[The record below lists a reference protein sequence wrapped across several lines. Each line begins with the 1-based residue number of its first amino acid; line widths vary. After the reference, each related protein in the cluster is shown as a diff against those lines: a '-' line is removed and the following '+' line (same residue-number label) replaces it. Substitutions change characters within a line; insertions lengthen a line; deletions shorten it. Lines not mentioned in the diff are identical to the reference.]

1 MRRTSSIYLYIYIA
15 ASNAVRPNERI
26 QRERKS
32 SASQCLKGA
41 PLKLVILKSPP
52 LAPFELPLVSYDQ
65 EKEAVQEWNKGACRY
80 TVNRAESGV
89 GDSVPLFVRIGE
101 KGPHNF
107 LCSDL

>member
-52 LAPFELPLVSYDQ
+52 LLHLNCLS
-65 EKEAVQEWNKGACRY
+65 
-80 TVNRAESGV
+80 
-89 GDSVPLFVRIGE
+89 
-101 KGPHNF
+101 F
-107 LCSDL
+107 LMIKKRRRFRNGTRGLAAIQ

>member
-1 MRRTSSIYLYIYIA
+1 MPQGRSSKASHIKIA
-15 ASNAVRPNERI
+15 
-26 QRERKS
+26 
-32 SASQCLKGA
+32 
-41 PLKLVILKSPP
+41 P